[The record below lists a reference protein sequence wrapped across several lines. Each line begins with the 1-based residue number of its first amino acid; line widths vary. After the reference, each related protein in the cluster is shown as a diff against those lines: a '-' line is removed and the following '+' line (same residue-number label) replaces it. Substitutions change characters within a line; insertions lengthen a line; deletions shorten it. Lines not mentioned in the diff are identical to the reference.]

1 VANGFG
7 ELGRR
12 LRVRAYQVG
21 RWADATPRKAT
32 KVLASSLIRATPV
45 DRGVARSNWQVR
57 SSDKDPVSVRPAF
70 APGRH
75 LGISETRNA
84 AAAIADAYA
93 VIDRALTIGYLRHL
107 AEAAGDMSFADG
119 GVSFYVSNPVYYI
132 EALDRGHSKQ
142 QAAGFVK
149 RCIALAAAEVRRNK
163 IFEDLG
169 GGAYPARAARPAR
182 IGGFNQNAR

>member
-21 RWADATPRKAT
+21 QWADATPRKAT

-57 SSDKDPVSVRPAF
+57 SGGDPVSPRPAF

-75 LGISETRNA
+75 LGIGETRNA

-93 VIDRALTIGYLRHL
+93 RIDRAPTIGFLRSL
-107 AEAAGDMSFADG
+107 ATAAGDVGLAAG
-119 GVSFYVSNPVYYI
+119 GVTFYVSNPVYYI
-132 EALDRGHSKQ
+132 EELDRGHSKQ
-142 QAAGFVK
+142 QAAGFVN
-149 RCIALAAAEVRRNK
+149 RSLAMAAAEVRQTK
-163 IFEDLG
+163 IFDDLG
-169 GGAYPARAARPAR
+169 SGRP
-182 IGGFNQNAR
+182 

>member
-1 VANGFG
+1 MAEGFG

-21 RWADATPRKAT
+21 QWADATPRKAT
-32 KVLASSLIRATPV
+32 KVLAASLIRATPV

-57 SSDKDPVSVRPAF
+57 SGSDPVSVRPAF

-75 LGISETRNA
+75 LGIGETRNA

-93 VIDRALTIGYLRHL
+93 VIDRAPSISFLRSL
-107 AEAAGDMSFADG
+107 AMAAGDVGLADG
-119 GVSFYVSNPVYYI
+119 GITFYISNPVYYI
-132 EALDRGHSKQ
+132 EALDQGHSKQ
-142 QAAGFVK
+142 QAAGFVN

-163 IFEDLG
+163 IFDDLG
-169 GGAYPARAARPAR
+169 GGSYPARAARPAR